1 MNKTFLILLIIS
13 LSGCVASRKGPPTF
27 EESNPPVCP
36 EIIKS
41 TAKNLEALGV
51 DKAKVREWMNRTLS
65 SKVHPC
71 NVCQKMN
78 EALYV
83 IRDDNGT
90 YRAALKKMI
99 QAVDEASDPN
109 AAPPTEQQIKEI
121 ESSPTDDLDRESVTL
136 AGEYSSALEDRQ
148 TFLISQIRLPV
159 DETEN
164 FILDKFYI
172 PLINQEE
179 QTK

>member
-1 MNKTFLILLIIS
+1 
-13 LSGCVASRKGPPTF
+13 
-27 EESNPPVCP
+27 
-36 EIIKS
+36 
-41 TAKNLEALGV
+41 
-51 DKAKVREWMNRTLS
+51 
-65 SKVHPC
+65 
-71 NVCQKMN
+71 MN

-136 AGEYSSALEDRQ
+136 AGEYTSALEDLQ